1 MINLSQRISPY
12 KRLVLIAT
20 IIGVISGFGALLFY
34 EGLKIAMAF
43 FWGDL
48 LGYVYPREG
57 ESIAQIAQWSLPS
70 SLIILIPILLFGGL
84 VSGILL
90 ARLAPEAEGDG
101 TDAAIHAF
109 HTDGTIRKRIPV
121 LKAVTSIITI
131 STGGSA
137 GREGPAAQISA
148 GFGSLVAD
156 MLGLS
161 PKERHI
167 ALATGIG
174 AGIGTIF
181 KAPLGGAVLAAE
193 VLYSRDFESEAIIP
207 AFLASIIGY
216 AIFGFF
222 EGYTPLFALTA
233 ISWTIPQL
241 PFFLV
246 LGVFCSAFG
255 VLYISTFYWT
265 QEKFNDLSSR
275 YHIPPYLKPASGA
288 LLLGIFVIA
297 LAGISPDAEIL
308 GFGGLGAGYG
318 FTQLIIYSMVPLAV
332 LLLLPFVKILT
343 TSLTLGSGGSGGVFG
358 PGLAIG
364 ASVGGAI
371 GVLLHL
377 LMPALVP
384 ADAVSAFVI
393 VGMIALFGAIANAPI
408 AVLIM
413 VVEMVGSFTLLVP
426 AMGAVAVS
434 KLILGDTTIFRAQ
447 VPTKAQSNAHRGEY
461 NRETLE
467 GIFVRDVMTPR
478 DKVITLA
485 PADDPDKVFG
495 YVASTSHT
503 GFPVLENERLAG
515 IIDITDIRNSK
526 KEEGTCPTIGDMMTK
541 AVVVVRPEDTLE
553 TALGLMVARNI
564 NHLPV
569 VTKDN
574 PDRLAGFI
582 TRTDILQAYARFSK
596 HITCEPSP
604 EAGGKL

>member
-1 MINLSQRISPY
+1 MPDLSPQIAPY

-20 IIGVISGFGALLFY
+20 IIGIISGFGSLLFY
-34 EGLKIAMAF
+34 EGLKLAMAF

-57 ESIAQIAQWSLPS
+57 ETLAQIAQWSLPS
-70 SLIILIPILLFGGL
+70 SLLLLLPILLFGSL
-84 VSGILL
+84 ISGILL
-90 ARLAPEAEGDG
+90 TKFAPEAEGDG
-101 TDAAIHAF
+101 TEAAIQAF
-109 HTDGTIRKRIPV
+109 HTDGKIRKRIPL
-121 LKAVTSIITI
+121 LKAVTSILTI

-148 GFGSLVAD
+148 GFGSIVGD
-156 MLGLS
+156 MLGLT
-161 PKERHI
+161 PRERRI

-174 AGIGTIF
+174 AGIGTMF

-193 VLYSRDFESEAIIP
+193 VLYTRDFESEVIVP

-216 AIFGFF
+216 GIFGFF

-233 ISWTIPQL
+233 ISWTIQQL
-241 PFFLV
+241 PFFLI
-246 LGVFCSAFG
+246 LGFFCAAFG
-255 VLYISTFYWT
+255 FFYLSTFYWT
-265 QEKFNDLSSR
+265 QEKFSDLSNR
-275 YHIPPYLKPASGA
+275 YHIPQYLKPVSGA
-288 LLLGIFVIA
+288 LILGLFVLM
-297 LAGISPDAEIL
+297 LASISPDVEIL

-371 GVLLHL
+371 GILLHL
-377 LMPALVP
+377 LTPALVP
-384 ADAVSAFVI
+384 VESVPAFVI

-434 KLILGDTTIFRAQ
+434 KLFLGDTTIFRSQ
-447 VPTKAQSNAHRGEY
+447 VPTKAQSGAHRGEY

-467 GIFVRDVMTPR
+467 GILVRDAMIPR
-478 DKVITLA
+478 EAVITFSPSDE
-485 PADDPDKVFG
+485 PAKVLDSI
-495 YVASTSHT
+495 ASTGHT
-503 GFPVLENERLAG
+503 GFPVIEAGRLVG
-515 IIDITDIRNSK
+515 IITNRDAQSLRT
-526 KEEGTCPTIGDMMTK
+526 EEGSCLPIRQAMTP
-541 AVVVVRPEDTLE
+541 APFVVHPEDTLE
-553 TALGLMVARNI
+553 VALAIMVSHNF

-569 VTKDN
+569 VRAEA
-574 PDRLAGFI
+574 PDTLVGFL
-582 TRTDILQAYARFSK
+582 TRSDILRTYVQASYLTACQK
-596 HITCEPSP
+596 PDKVTNN
-604 EAGGKL
+604 